1 MSERKI
7 HILVVEDETIIALDI
22 EQTLEEFG
30 YVVDELASNV
40 EDAMYYIQKY
50 KPDLVLMDIKLKGES
65 DGISIVEEI
74 QDKYDIPVIYLT
86 SHSDKDTLLRA
97 QKTKPY
103 GYITKPMDERQ
114 LNSSIMM
121 ALARKEAEGSK
132 KTIISDLVNLKYG
145 YRFDTK
151 RNVLIYDN
159 VDVSLTKKELTLI
172 SFLIKNLN
180 VIVSIDSIIQNVW
193 SEKYVSD
200 ATLRSL
206 VRRVREKLGNEIIEN
221 CNSLGY
227 VIKGE

>member
-30 YVVDELASNV
+30 YIVDELASNV

-50 KPDLVLMDIKLKGES
+50 KPDLVLMDIKLKGEN

-121 ALARKEAEGSK
+121 ALARKEAENSK
-132 KTIISDLVNLKYG
+132 KTITSDLVNLKYG

-172 SFLIKNLN
+172 SFLVKNLN